1 MNLIML
7 ETTIRQDKE
16 GRYCLNDLHKVAIAS
31 GLKVERKN
39 PAEFLRNDKAQNFI
53 ESLMKAEEPTTENPV
68 LPFTVKNGGKNPGT
82 YAVRLLAQRYC
93 GWLSSDFEVIVYK
106 TFDGFTQAEHLRQS
120 TRLEARLDFSA
131 MTAAIKYSHEE
142 SGEEAKWWHYANECD
157 MINRLAIGMTAKDY
171 RLENNIKDHEAIRD
185 FLTYFQIRDLLFLQQ
200 SNTTMIYQGLSFE
213 DRKKNLTISVERFRH
228 SESKKIGTKSKLAYN
243 YLLQTLGETK

>member
-1 MNLIML
+1 MNLVMFD
-7 ETTIRQDKE
+7 TTIRIDKE
-16 GRYCLNDLHKVAIAS
+16 GRYCLNDLHKAAIAS
-31 GLKVERKN
+31 GLDVERKN
-39 PAEFLRNDKAQNFI
+39 PSDFFRNDMAQKFI
-53 ESLMKAEEPTTENPV
+53 ESLKKVENETTQNLV
-68 LPFTVKNGGKNPGT
+68 VVKEGRNGGT